1 MMCWILLSSQLGKL
15 SVWRRW
21 MPLSNRRQILL
32 HSKPSHGQ
40 REHREKRT
48 SCLMQGKWGRKHFS
62 FISNTIPTFMK
73 SNPSLLFHPC
83 LFGYLCSPCRG
94 LAGGTVL
101 SVGEFLPSLCW
112 EEHDSS
118 VFFFLSLGICW
129 GLFQYLTIP
138 HLLQAQCETCCHF
151 LVM

>member
-83 LFGYLCSPCRG
+83 LFGYVISVL
-94 LAGGTVL
+94 LAGAWQEGRCSRWESFSLRSAGRNMTALFSFSSLLGSAGVYFSTL
-101 SVGEFLPSLCW
+101 PYPTCFKPSVKPAA
-112 EEHDSS
+112 
-118 VFFFLSLGICW
+118 I
-129 GLFQYLTIP
+129 FQ
-138 HLLQAQCETCCHF
+138 
-151 LVM
+151 